1 MQIFLYWWGKE
12 ISLFELVHVYPF
24 GELWS
29 LCCIPHFDADLSIH
43 GWWWKEAIAKGFQI
57 SQSAFCLA
65 DSVHP
70 HKAMKG
76 FWHPHVAIKRLQH
89 PHVAVKGL
97 QHPHVAVKGYSIHTW
112 QWRGYSIHT
121 WQWRGP
127 ALKQKTFIVIEC
139 WYLECQS
146 KNNFLDSFAKQNAL
160 HDGFWCE
167 RLHFLGWMQQSNHTL
182 FLVFTDLIKWLWISV
197 FGGYFRQEMTVQ
209 GLVWPFSFKLLICR
223 EMSLSVNII

>member
-1 MQIFLYWWGKE
+1 MHNQVLGKGFQLLGYELQFIYFQVSNPLLWALQLTRWASNWTTWPDHILPFKLVYAYPFWSTGLCAPSHLLMQIFLYWWGKE

-76 FWHPHVAIKRLQH
+76 FRHPHVAIKRLQH

-97 QHPHVAVKGYSIHTW
+97 QHPHVAVKGLQH
-112 QWRGYSIHT
+112 QHMAVK
-121 WQWRGP
+121 GP
-127 ALKQKTFIVIEC
+127 CAET
-139 WYLECQS
+139 
-146 KNNFLDSFAKQNAL
+146 KNLYC
-160 HDGFWCE
+160 H
-167 RLHFLGWMQQSNHTL
+167 WM
-182 FLVFTDLIKWLWISV
+182 LVSRV
-197 FGGYFRQEMTVQ
+197 PE
-209 GLVWPFSFKLLICR
+209 
-223 EMSLSVNII
+223 